1 MNMGQILEDLKLAVY
16 GKKLRFRSGGQGDTV
31 ILIEDI
37 LSAIQNC
44 ASGNTAEKKNVVFE

>member
-1 MNMGQILEDLKLAVY
+1 MGQILEDLKLAVY